1 MISPMLLLVA
11 VLVALAI
18 AIFLSYGSGF
28 HRGHVSGFREGIDVA
43 RGDIASIDRT
53 YHYWRTKD
61 ERPRFPCELII
72 SIEFEPGKSSLR
84 LQAFDNEAQWN
95 EYTQLVDD
103 TMLWYD
109 VLRIAPRKS

>member
-11 VLVALAI
+11 VLAALAI
-18 AIFLSYGSGF
+18 ITFLAYGSGF
-28 HRGHVSGFREGIDVA
+28 HRGHISGFHEGIDVA
-43 RGDIASIDRT
+43 RDDIASIDRT
-53 YHYWRTKD
+53 YRYWRTKN

-95 EYTQLVDD
+95 EYTKLVDE